1 MRELRFHLDE
11 NVSHAVARAL
21 QKYDIDVTTT
31 PEAGLRQHDDLAQ
44 IDYTRREG
52 RVLITHDADFLRL
65 HARGTPHAGIAYCQK
80 GSRTV
85 GQLVETLRLMY
96 ELLTAVEMIN
106 RVEYL

>member
-11 NVSHAVARAL
+11 NVSLAAARAL
-21 QKYDIDVTTT
+21 RVYGVDVTTT
-31 PEAGLRQHDDLAQ
+31 PEAGLRQHDDHAQ
-44 IDYTRREG
+44 ITFARQAG

-65 HARGTPHAGIAYCQK
+65 HAHGVTHADIAYCKK

-85 GQLVETLRLMY
+85 GQMVETLRLMY
-96 ELLTAVEMIN
+96 ELLTAVEMTN